1 MEKNIKIDEKAVYE
15 AVHAKLDKEYD
26 LVNIDYRDEI
36 PAKLVQ
42 ECLDRK
48 EVYPLTEK
56 DIYSESREYSTR
68 NVIDELL
75 KAEGLDKDQIE
86 LFRFSEEYDQLRAD
100 IQDRDRSCPEK
111 DLVVRSSIHGY
122 VQFQSNY
129 DCHIDIYD
137 QGGLWYAD
145 TAMAG
150 LLSVLSL
157 NPRKVKDEALRQG
170 VAVHGRWPDLRSR
183 EGKEVVKYD
192 QFVECL
198 RETPNYGNWCF
209 FGVFDGEA
217 LWNNRFDTD
226 GMTITKGTTCA
237 MFNSWNGGGS
247 LAFCETLRDLP
258 LSEVRRKQ
266 IDYMDTYLV
275 LVDEVGVKQCGYTP
289 RDVYGGTLSD
299 DVFLN

>member
-1 MEKNIKIDEKAVYE
+1 MEKAIQIDEKAVYRDVL
-15 AVHAKLDKEYD
+15 AALDDHYE
-26 LVNIDYRDEI
+26 LVYVDYRDEL
-36 PAKLVQ
+36 PAGLVQ
-42 ECLDRK
+42 QCLKKKDIT
-48 EVYPLTEK
+48 PLTEE
-56 DIYSESREYSTR
+56 DVYADERTAAAQCIL
-68 NVIDELL
+68 DELL
-75 KAEGLDKDQIE
+75 KEQGLDADQAA
-86 LFRFSEEYDQLRAD
+86 LFRMSEEYDELRFA
-100 IQDRDRSCPEK
+100 IEERDRSCPLK
-111 DLVVRSSIHGY
+111 DLVTRSDIHGY
-122 VQFQSNY
+122 VFFGSNY
-129 DCHIDIYD
+129 DCHIDIFN

-183 EGKEVVKYD
+183 EGKEVVKYN

-237 MFNSWNGGGS
+237 MFNSWDGGGS

-266 IDYMDTYLV
+266 SRYSDTYRV
-275 LVDEVGVKQCGYTP
+275 LVDETGVKQNGYTP
-289 RDVYGGTLSD
+289 HDVYGDRLSD
-299 DVFLN
+299 DVFLS